1 MTSFVQQGTRRVPTG
16 TSRVPQP
23 TARNP
28 QGGWYYTGGSGYD
41 WTYPIVIDLTTGYL
55 DPRINYT
62 HSFGDRCYGFTSAGL
77 LKLYG
82 TTEPRFD
89 YGPMGG
95 GACRGLLIEATST
108 KRALW
113 VRDGTNAVWTK
124 SGSMTAAKTSTGIDG
139 VAASCTLLTA
149 ASTNQTCLQT
159 VTLGS
164 SLRCFTAYVRRVT
177 GTGTI
182 EVTDN
187 NGTNWT
193 DITSSLSTT
202 GWYRCNLQRTQ
213 ANPVIGFRIG
223 TSGDAIDFDCADVE
237 DNNIPTTPILT
248 GASIVQRIRDDAI
261 LSGLNL
267 APWFNPFEGTAVVDF
282 ILDYACDANTTSRR
296 AALEVNENVGN
307 ERFTCFA
314 SNSGVSNNMHGQLI
328 DGGSV
333 LVSSSAGV
341 KATASITQSMAFAY
355 KLNDSNFAWNGSVG
369 TADTACTMPSTFQMV
384 LGGRVASGEQLQ
396 GVVSKVRY
404 YNRRMTDAE
413 LQTVTSL

>member
-1 MTSFVQQGTRRVPTG
+1 MTSLVQQGTRKVPTG
-16 TSRVPQP
+16 TLRVPQP
-23 TARNP
+23 IARNP

-41 WTYPIVIDLTTGYL
+41 WTYPVVIDLTTGYL

-95 GACRGLLIEATST
+95 SACRGLLIEITSL

-124 SGSMTAAKTSTGIDG
+124 SGSMTAALTSTGIDG
-139 VAASCTLLTA
+139 VANSCTRLTA

-164 SLRCFTAYVRRVT
+164 ALRCFTAYVRRVT

-237 DNNIPTTPILT
+237 DGNIPTTPILT
-248 GASIVQRIRDDAI
+248 GAAITQRVRDDAI
-261 LSGLNL
+261 VSGLNF
-267 APWFNPFEGTAVVDF
+267 APWYNPFAGTF
-282 ILDYACDANTTSRR
+282 IVHFVLDYPSDASSTVRRVAAEIGDNTS
-296 AALEVNENVGN
+296 N
-307 ERFTCFA
+307 ERHTIFA
-314 SNSGVSNNMHGQLI
+314 GNLSVSNNMHGQSV
-328 DGGSV
+328 DGASTVVNITSG
-333 LVSSSAGV
+333 A
-341 KATASITQSMAFAY
+341 KATGSITQKIALAY
-355 KLNDSNFAWNGSVG
+355 ELNNSNFSWNGSVG
-369 TADTACTMPSTFQMV
+369 TTDTVCTMPSVTQLM
-384 LGGRVASGEQLQ
+384 LGGRVTNGEQMC
-396 GVVSKVRY
+396 GVVSKFIY
-404 YNRRMTDAE
+404 YNRRLTNAE
-413 LQTVTSL
+413 LQTETSL